1 MQKFLIFF
9 LIFLLSQKIFAQ
21 DTLPKLS
28 VTNISDHILISWTNP
43 FVTLTTINIQ
53 RSFDTTKNFT
63 TIGSVL
69 DVANKKNGF
78 IDSKPLS
85 PNMYYR
91 IFLSFEGGTYMFTK
105 SSRPVKDTSKALP
118 DIKDIQQSAVNTWFI
133 PSKLIYTG
141 RDNNV
146 VIALPDAPRKKYL
159 IKFFEENG
167 AFIFELNKISEPYLT
182 LDKVNFLHAGIFDF
196 EIYEN
201 GVLIEKHKV
210 YVPKDG
216 KAVPNINDP
225 DKNPFKSL
233 NFMVASTARC

>member
-9 LIFLLSQKIFAQ
+9 LVLFISQKIFSQ
-21 DTLPKLS
+21 DTLPKIS
-28 VTNISDHILISWTNP
+28 VSDISGHILVSWTNP
-43 FVTLTTINIQ
+43 FTTLTTINIQ
-53 RSFDTTKNFT
+53 RSFDSLKNFT

-69 DVANKKNGF
+69 DVANKRNGF

-85 PNMYYR
+85 PNMFYR
-91 IFLSFEGGTYMFTK
+91 IFLSFEGGTYLFTK

-118 DIKDIQQSAVNTWFI
+118 DFKDFQQSTVNTWFV

-146 VIALPDAPRKKYL
+146 IIALPDAGKKKYT

-167 AFIFELNKISEPYLT
+167 AFIFELTKITETYLT
-182 LDKVNFLHAGIFDF
+182 LEKVNFIHAGIFDF

-216 KAVPNINDP
+216 KPLQN
-225 DKNPFKSL
+225 L
-233 NFMVASTARC
+233 NELGKPVK

>member
-9 LIFLLSQKIFAQ
+9 LVTFLAQKLFAQ
-21 DTLPKLS
+21 DTLPKIS
-28 VTNISDHILISWTNP
+28 VTNINNHILISWTNP

-53 RSFDTTKNFT
+53 RSFDSTKNFT

-69 DVANKKNGF
+69 DVTNKRNGF

-91 IFLSFEGGTYMFTK
+91 GFLSFEGGTYMFTK
-105 SSRPVKDTSKALP
+105 SSRPIKDTSRALT
-118 DIKDIQQSAVNTWFI
+118 DIKDIQQSAVNTWFV
-133 PSKLIYTG
+133 PSRLIYTG
-141 RDNNV
+141 KDNNV
-146 VIALPDAPRKKYL
+146 IIALPDAPRKKYL

-167 AFIFELNKISEPYLT
+167 VFIFELNKISEPYLT
-182 LDKVNFLHAGIFDF
+182 LDKVNFMHAGIFDF
-196 EIYEN
+196 EVYEN

-216 KAVPNINDP
+216 KPIANPNEP
-225 DKNPFKSL
+225 DKNLFK
-233 NFMVASTARC
+233 

>member
-1 MQKFLIFF
+1 MQKFLLLF
-9 LIFLLSQKIFAQ
+9 LVLFIAQQLFAQ
-21 DTLPKLS
+21 DTLPKIS
-28 VTNISDHILISWTNP
+28 VSNISGHILVSWTNP

-53 RSFDTTKNFT
+53 RSFDSTKNFT

-85 PNMYYR
+85 AHMFYR
-91 IFLSFEGGTYMFTK
+91 IFLSFEGGTYLFTK
-105 SSRPVKDTSKALP
+105 SSRPVLDTTKAVA
-118 DIKDIQQSAVNTWFI
+118 DMREFQQSTVNTWFV

-141 RDNNV
+141 KDNNV
-146 VIALPDAPRKKYL
+146 IIALPDAGKKKYT
-159 IKFFEENG
+159 IKFFEESG
-167 AFIFELNKISEPYLT
+167 AFVFELSKITEPYLT
-182 LDKVNFLHAGIFDF
+182 LEKVNFMHAGIFDF

-216 KAVPNINDP
+216 KPVPNP
-225 DKNPFKSL
+225 VETDKNLFK
-233 NFMVASTARC
+233 